1 MQIFSYY
8 DLPLSF
14 MCKLQGQST
23 NVDNALKNVQE
34 TKEITKLANGEGG
47 YPTFG
52 KRPNFFRHL
61 HKKKEEFA
69 LKEHTT

>member
-61 HKKKEEFA
+61 HKKK
-69 LKEHTT
+69 KNSH